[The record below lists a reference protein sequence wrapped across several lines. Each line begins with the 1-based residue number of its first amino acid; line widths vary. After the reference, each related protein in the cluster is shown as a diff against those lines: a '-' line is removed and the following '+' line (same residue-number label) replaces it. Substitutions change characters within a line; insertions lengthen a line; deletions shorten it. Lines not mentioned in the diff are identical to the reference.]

1 MMMRSLFAGL
11 LAGVLLPTCQ
21 AQDLIP
27 IEDALADAQALYSGL
42 QEAHY
47 DLFATTPQ
55 PVYDQYYHELED
67 ELSREPV
74 TQTQLHRAFQRFA
87 AHAHFA
93 HTRIEGLNP
102 GFLDYLDDE
111 TALLFPLS
119 FEVREGEVIITRAPA
134 DFSVSPGERIV
145 SLDGAPNADWLARL
159 IRNMPAETAP
169 FAYAQME
176 GNEAYFVW
184 LEYGARDSFTL
195 EVEDGDGEVRTLAL
209 PAISYEALMDR
220 DGLARI
226 DLSGREA
233 RLLTEDIAYLRP
245 GPFYDINATSAETAY
260 LPEAVAA
267 FSDFIDTSFEHFI
280 AADANA
286 LILDLRNN
294 PGGSNAFSDVVLCWI
309 ADRPFRFAS
318 DFRIRISEQS
328 IASNQARIDAGD
340 TGTSL
345 ILADL
350 YDGVPVGDT
359 VSFELDYVHP
369 REGQRFE
376 GRVYALVNRQS
387 YSNAVSVGAIV
398 QDYGFGEVIGQA
410 TTDMATTYG
419 AMEQFT
425 LPRTGI
431 VVGYPKALI
440 IRPNG
445 DERSAPLTP
454 DVRLPAPQLGDTGD
468 GVLNAALAHVQSD
481 RR

>member
-27 IEDALADAQALYSGL
+27 VEDALADAQALYSGL

-47 DLFATTPQ
+47 DLFATTPK
-55 PVYDQYYHELED
+55 PVYDQYYRELEA
-67 ELSREPV
+67 ELSDATKTRAE
-74 TQTQLHRAFQRFA
+74 LHRAFERFS

-93 HTRIEGLNP
+93 HTRLIGPNP
-102 GFLDYLDDE
+102 GFIEYVSNDA
-111 TALLFPLS
+111 ALLFPLG
-119 FEVREGEVIITRAPA
+119 FEVRDGEVIITQAPA
-134 DFSVSPGERIV
+134 DFPVRPGDRIA
-145 SLDGAPNADWLARL
+145 SLEGVPNADWLARL
-159 IRNMPAETAP
+159 SRNVPAETAS

-184 LEYGARDSFTL
+184 LEYGARESFTL
-195 EVEDGDGEVRTLAL
+195 EIESEDGTVRAVDV
-209 PAISYEALMDR
+209 PAIAYDALMDR
-220 DGLARI
+220 DGLTRI
-226 DLSGREA
+226 DLSGRVA
-233 RLLTEDIAYLRP
+233 RLLTNDIAYLRP

-267 FSDFIDTSFEHFI
+267 FSEFINESFEDFIASGAE
-280 AADANA
+280 A

-294 PGGSNAFSDVVLCWI
+294 PGGSNAFSDVVLAWV

-340 TGTSL
+340 SGASL

-359 VSFELDYVHP
+359 VSFELDYVYP
-369 REGQRFE
+369 RDGQRFE

-387 YSNAVSVGAIV
+387 YSNAVSVGAII
-398 QDYGFGEVIGQA
+398 QDYEFGAVIGEA

-454 DVRLPAPQLGDTGD
+454 DVRLPAPRPGDTGD
-468 GVLNAALAHVQSD
+468 SMLDAALAHVQSEL
-481 RR
+481 R